1 MKTVHIIPLIIF
13 LASCT
18 HDYFPTT
25 GNENTLICMNARLN
39 TADTLHKVQIKGSD
53 VNRTISMTGAV
64 VTLQVG
70 DAPSDTAQVRSDGFA
85 YFNRTIKAA
94 DIVNLRSGNASA
106 TVSGLQVPD
115 GVILDASY
123 SLTGKKAT
131 VKARI
136 RRNPD
141 TDNLYILQLV
151 THQHA
156 IRDNDKEVLLDR
168 STIYTLNLES
178 YPLQKYPRML
188 LVDSDAFLDGDSC
201 DITIEGD
208 TDFLKGYNTHSM
220 SSKFLRIED
229 NKQVF
234 EPESYTRTVLFCAR
248 ISALNRDDY
257 WTLRYLVDDPAY
269 ALGPNLNGVLSM
281 LPLETIP
288 KTYPGNVSGGIGL
301 VSVRSALEIPIAKWL
316 CHYDINNYYNPDATP
331 LPLQ

>member
-1 MKTVHIIPLIIF
+1 MKIIHIIPLIIL

-18 HDYFPTT
+18 HDYFPST
-25 GNENTLICMNARLN
+25 GSDETLICMNARLN

-53 VNRTISMTGAV
+53 VNRTVSMTGAV

-70 DAPSDTAQVRSDGFA
+70 DAPSDTARVRSDGFA
-85 YFNRTIKAA
+85 YFNRIIKAS
-94 DIVNLRSGNASA
+94 DIVTLSSGKASA
-106 TVSGLQVPD
+106 TVSGLQVPEGD
-115 GVILDASY
+115 ILEASY

-151 THQHA
+151 TYQHA

-178 YPLQKYPRML
+178 YPLQKYPRMF
-188 LVDSDAFLDGDSC
+188 LVDSDAFWDDDSC
-201 DITIEGD
+201 DITVEGL
-208 TDFLKGYNTHSM
+208 TEFLEAHKM
-220 SSKFLRIED
+220 SSLFGRIEN

-234 EPESYTRTVLFCAR
+234 EPESYTRTILFCAR

-301 VSVRSALEIPIAKWL
+301 VSVRSALEIPIAKWV
-316 CHYDINNYYNPDATP
+316 CHYDIHNYFNPDASP
-331 LPLQ
+331 IPVQ

>member
-1 MKTVHIIPLIIF
+1 
-13 LASCT
+13 
-18 HDYFPTT
+18 
-25 GNENTLICMNARLN
+25 MNARLN

-53 VNRTISMTGAV
+53 VNRTVSMTGAV

-70 DAPSDTAQVRSDGFA
+70 DAPSDTARVRSDGFA
-85 YFNRTIKAA
+85 YFNRIIKAS
-94 DIVNLRSGNASA
+94 DIVTLSSGKASA
-106 TVSGLQVPD
+106 TVSGLQVPEGD
-115 GVILDASY
+115 ILEASY

-151 THQHA
+151 TYQHA

-178 YPLQKYPRML
+178 YPLQKYPRMF
-188 LVDSDAFLDGDSC
+188 LVDSDAFLDDDSC
-201 DITIEGD
+201 DITVEGL
-208 TDFLKGYNTHSM
+208 TEFLEAHKM
-220 SSKFLRIED
+220 SSLFGRIEN

-234 EPESYTRTVLFCAR
+234 EPESYTRTILFCAR

-301 VSVRSALEIPIAKWL
+301 VSVRSALEIPIAKWV
-316 CHYDINNYYNPDATP
+316 CHYDIHNYFNPDASP
-331 LPLQ
+331 IPVQ

>member
-1 MKTVHIIPLIIF
+1 MKIIHIIPLIIL

-18 HDYFPTT
+18 HDYFPST
-25 GNENTLICMNARLN
+25 GSDETLICMNARLN

-53 VNRTISMTGAV
+53 VNRTVSMTGAV

-70 DAPSDTAQVRSDGFA
+70 DAPSDTARVRSDGFA
-85 YFNRTIKAA
+85 YFNRIIKAS
-94 DIVNLRSGNASA
+94 DIVTLSSGKASA
-106 TVSGLQVPD
+106 TVSGLQVPEGD
-115 GVILDASY
+115 ILEASY

-151 THQHA
+151 TYQHA

-178 YPLQKYPRML
+178 YPLQKYPRMF
-188 LVDSDAFLDGDSC
+188 LVDSDAFLDDDSC
-201 DITIEGD
+201 DITVEGL
-208 TDFLKGYNTHSM
+208 TEFLEAHKM
-220 SSKFLRIED
+220 SSLFGRIEN

-234 EPESYTRTVLFCAR
+234 EPESYTRTILFCAR

-301 VSVRSALEIPIAKWL
+301 VSVRSALEIPIAKWV
-316 CHYDINNYYNPDATP
+316 CHYDIHNYFNPDASP
-331 LPLQ
+331 IPVQ

>member
-1 MKTVHIIPLIIF
+1 MKIIHIIPLIIL

-18 HDYFPTT
+18 HDYFPST
-25 GNENTLICMNARLN
+25 GSDETLICMNARLN

-53 VNRTISMTGAV
+53 VNRTVSMTGAV

-70 DAPSDTAQVRSDGFA
+70 DAPSDTARVRSDGFA
-85 YFNRTIKAA
+85 YFNRIIKAS
-94 DIVNLRSGNASA
+94 DIVTLSSGKASA
-106 TVSGLQVPD
+106 TVSGLQVPEGD
-115 GVILDASY
+115 ILEASY

-151 THQHA
+151 TYQHA

-178 YPLQKYPRML
+178 YPLQKYPRMF
-188 LVDSDAFLDGDSC
+188 LVDSDAFWDDDSC
-201 DITIEGD
+201 DITVEGL
-208 TDFLKGYNTHSM
+208 TEFLEAHKM
-220 SSKFLRIED
+220 SSLFGRIEN

-234 EPESYTRTVLFCAR
+234 EPESYTRTILFCAR

-288 KTYPGNVSGGIGL
+288 KTYPGNISGGIGL
-301 VSVRSALEIPIAKWL
+301 VSVRSALEIPIAKWV
-316 CHYDINNYYNPDATP
+316 CHYDIHNYFNPDASP
-331 LPLQ
+331 IPVQ

>member
-1 MKTVHIIPLIIF
+1 MKIIHIIPLIIL

-18 HDYFPTT
+18 HDYFPST
-25 GNENTLICMNARLN
+25 GSDETLICMNARLN

-53 VNRTISMTGAV
+53 VNRTVSMTGAV

-70 DAPSDTAQVRSDGFA
+70 DAPSDTARVRSDGFA
-85 YFNRTIKAA
+85 YFNRIIKAS
-94 DIVNLRSGNASA
+94 DIVTLSSGKASA
-106 TVSGLQVPD
+106 TVSGLQVPEGD
-115 GVILDASY
+115 ILEASY

-151 THQHA
+151 TYQHA
-156 IRDNDKEVLLDR
+156 IRDNDNEVLLDR

-178 YPLQKYPRML
+178 YPLQKYPRMF
-188 LVDSDAFLDGDSC
+188 LVDSDAFLDDDSC
-201 DITIEGD
+201 DITVEGL
-208 TDFLKGYNTHSM
+208 TEFLEAHKM
-220 SSKFLRIED
+220 SSLFGRIEN

-234 EPESYTRTVLFCAR
+234 EPESYTRTILFCAR

-301 VSVRSALEIPIAKWL
+301 VSVRSALEIPIAKWV
-316 CHYDINNYYNPDATP
+316 CHYDIHNYFNPDASP
-331 LPLQ
+331 IPVQ

>member
-1 MKTVHIIPLIIF
+1 MKTVHIIPLIIL

-25 GNENTLICMNARLN
+25 GNENTITCMNARLN
-39 TADTLHKVQIKGSD
+39 TADTLHKV
-53 VNRTISMTGAV
+53 
-64 VTLQVG
+64 
-70 DAPSDTAQVRSDGFA
+70 SDTAQVRSDGFA

-94 DIVNLRSGNASA
+94 DIVTLSSGNASA

-151 THQHA
+151 TYQHA
-156 IRDNDKEVLLDR
+156 IRDNDNEVLLDR

-178 YPLQKYPRML
+178 YPLQKYPRMF

-201 DITIEGD
+201 DITVEGN
-208 TDFLKGYNTHSM
+208 TDFLGGFNTHHM
-220 SSKFLRIED
+220 SNKYRRIED
-229 NKQVF
+229 NQQIF

-257 WTLRYLVDDPAY
+257 WTLRYLVDDPA
-269 ALGPNLNGVLSM
+269 
-281 LPLETIP
+281 
-288 KTYPGNVSGGIGL
+288 
-301 VSVRSALEIPIAKWL
+301 LEIPIAKWV
-316 CHYDINNYYNPDATP
+316 CHYDINNYDAPDATR
-331 LPLQ
+331 LQ

>member
-1 MKTVHIIPLIIF
+1 MKIIHIIPLIIL

-18 HDYFPTT
+18 HDYFPST
-25 GNENTLICMNARLN
+25 GSDETLICMNARLN

-53 VNRTISMTGAV
+53 VNRTVSMTGAV

-70 DAPSDTAQVRSDGFA
+70 DAPSDTARVRSDGFA
-85 YFNRTIKAA
+85 YFNSIIKAS
-94 DIVNLRSGNASA
+94 DIVTLSSGKASA
-106 TVSGLQVPD
+106 TVSGLQVPEGD
-115 GVILDASY
+115 ILEASY

-151 THQHA
+151 TYQHA

-178 YPLQKYPRML
+178 YPLQKYPRMF
-188 LVDSDAFLDGDSC
+188 LVDSDAFLDDDSC
-201 DITIEGD
+201 DITVEGL
-208 TDFLKGYNTHSM
+208 TEFLEAHKM
-220 SSKFLRIED
+220 SSLFGRIEN

-234 EPESYTRTVLFCAR
+234 EPESYTRTILFCAR

-301 VSVRSALEIPIAKWL
+301 VSVRSALEIPIAKWV
-316 CHYDINNYYNPDATP
+316 CHYDIHNYFNPDASP
-331 LPLQ
+331 IPVQ

>member
-1 MKTVHIIPLIIF
+1 
-13 LASCT
+13 
-18 HDYFPTT
+18 
-25 GNENTLICMNARLN
+25 MNARLN

-53 VNRTISMTGAV
+53 VNRTVSMTGAV

-70 DAPSDTAQVRSDGFA
+70 DAPSDTARVRSDGFA
-85 YFNRTIKAA
+85 YFNRIIKAS
-94 DIVNLRSGNASA
+94 DIVTLSSGKASA
-106 TVSGLQVPD
+106 TVSGLQVPEGD
-115 GVILDASY
+115 ILEASY

-151 THQHA
+151 TYQHA

-178 YPLQKYPRML
+178 YPLQKYPRMF
-188 LVDSDAFLDGDSC
+188 LVDSDAFWDDDSC
-201 DITIEGD
+201 DITVEGL
-208 TDFLKGYNTHSM
+208 TEFLEAHKM
-220 SSKFLRIED
+220 SSLFGRIEN

-234 EPESYTRTVLFCAR
+234 EPESYTRTILFCAR

-288 KTYPGNVSGGIGL
+288 KTYPGNISGGIGL
-301 VSVRSALEIPIAKWL
+301 VSVRSALEIPIAKWV
-316 CHYDINNYYNPDATP
+316 CHYDIHNYFNPDASP
-331 LPLQ
+331 IPVQ